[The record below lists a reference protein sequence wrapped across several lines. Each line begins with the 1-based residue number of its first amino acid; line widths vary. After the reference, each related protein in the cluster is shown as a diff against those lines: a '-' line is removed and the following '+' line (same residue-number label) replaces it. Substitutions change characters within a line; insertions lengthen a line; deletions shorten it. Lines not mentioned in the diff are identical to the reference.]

1 LVVLGQLSVNRQEWP
16 VFFDPKGRRGTIVTT
31 VTTLAWA
38 GVAVLFASLLATSIW
53 GPSLPSAKLAALPR
67 LVAAQQGLPPG
78 SADEPALH
86 AGVARRANSATA
98 LAARRYAH
106 FVNWDDNSFASL
118 KRNARHLDAVIVE
131 WLHLGDA
138 DGSLGRDDLQ
148 KEALVRKW
156 VGANAPALALLP
168 VVNNFDFRAK
178 RWDGERAA
186 AMLASPEA
194 RARFIDQLHDYLKS
208 GGHPGLVLDFER
220 LPRSA
225 KTHHATLVEELGNR
239 LRAHGLQF
247 IVSVPPDALGYD
259 HARLASHADALI
271 LMAYDEH
278 FEQGEPG
285 PLAGQGWYEA
295 QLARHF
301 NGIDRS
307 KLIVGVGSYGYDW
320 KSPGNA
326 REVSV
331 QEAWELLEAAS
342 APLRFD
348 EASLN
353 PTFTYLEEQSGQ
365 RHQVWFLDGVTAYNQ
380 IAAALAMRPAGLA
393 LWRLGTEDPSVWA
406 AFARGRN
413 ADDRALEAVAHPRS
427 GYDVLYKGTGE
438 VLRATG
444 DQQPGVRKLRVD
456 AAHNLITGQEI
467 VVFPSSTVVSRWGAT
482 SEKIINLTF
491 DDGPDPTYTPAILD
505 ILAQKGVKAT
515 FFIVGSAGTVNR
527 DLLRRI
533 HAEGHDIGN
542 HTFTHTNLSDFSHEH
557 LKFELNATQRLLES
571 TIGVRTKLFRPPFGG
586 DLEPQTIDGADALR
600 VATQLGYL
608 TIGMRID
615 PKDWA
620 RPLSSQIVAKTVE
633 GAIRGDGNVVLLH
646 DAGGNRTATIEA
658 LPQII
663 DRLRAEGFRFVTT
676 HELIGLSREQIM
688 PRVDAEDGL
697 IVALNYAGFSLFSG
711 FSSLMAFLFQ
721 LGIAL
726 GTLRML
732 WVATFAVVH
741 RRREKQRWS
750 LAWAP
755 DRFAVIVPAHNEER
769 VICGS
774 VSALLASEVSN
785 FEILVVDDGSRDRT
799 AEVVREAFAGNP
811 RVRVITKP
819 NGGKWSALNM
829 GLAHTDAEVVV
840 TLDADTIFEPDAPGM
855 LLRHFADPKV
865 GAVAGCAGVGN
876 RVNLLTRFQ
885 ALEYATN
892 QNLDRRALELVNG
905 ITVVPGAIGAW
916 RRSALLSI
924 GGFVPDTL
932 AEDADATTSL
942 AVAGWKIA
950 YEPRALARTE
960 APETLKGFM
969 GQRMRWMFGTLQMA
983 YKHRRAM
990 LRIRPLGIGAF
1001 GLPNIVLFQFLFT
1014 LAAPFIDLM
1023 LVWSIVSGL
1032 FAYALHPEHG
1042 VPVTMLTVAAYW
1054 AYFQLLEVATSGLAI
1069 ALDRRRNLWRLL
1081 PLLFLQRFC
1090 YRQLLYVTAMR
1101 VAAAALKGRMLG
1113 WGSLARTGR
1122 VLPARAAG

>member
-1 LVVLGQLSVNRQEWP
+1 M
-16 VFFDPKGRRGTIVTT
+16 
-31 VTTLAWA
+31 
-38 GVAVLFASLLATSIW
+38 ASLLVTSFW
-53 GPSLPSAKLAALPR
+53 GPSLPSAKLTALPR
-67 LVAAQQGLPPG
+67 LISAQQGPPPA

-86 AGVARRANSATA
+86 AAHARTASSATA
-98 LAARRYAH
+98 VAAKRYAH

-131 WLHLGDA
+131 WLHLAAA
-138 DGSLGRDDLQ
+138 DGSLGRDDPR
-148 KEALVRKW
+148 KEALVRRW
-156 VGANAPALALLP
+156 VGANARSLQLL
-168 VVNNFDFRAK
+168 VLVNNYDLGAK
-178 RWDGERAA
+178 RWDSERAV
-186 AMLASPEA
+186 AMLASGKA
-194 RARFIDQLHDYLKS
+194 RSAFVDALLAYVKAGD
-208 GGHPGLVLDFER
+208 HPGMVLDFER

-225 KTHHATLVEELGNR
+225 RADYTALVEELSGR
-239 LRAHGLQF
+239 LRAGGLQLV
-247 IVSVPPDALGYD
+247 VSVPPDDGAYD
-259 HARLASHADALI
+259 YGRLASLADGLI
-271 LMAYDEH
+271 LMTYDEH
-278 FEQGEPG
+278 FEHGEPG

-295 QLARHF
+295 LLDRHF
-301 NGIDRS
+301 KAVDRS

-320 KSPGNA
+320 KGPGNA
-326 REVSV
+326 REISI
-331 QEAWELLEAAS
+331 QEAWELMEAS
-342 APLRFD
+342 RAPLRFD

-353 PTFTYLEEQSGQ
+353 PTFTYLEQQSGQ
-365 RHQVWFLDGVTAYNQ
+365 RHRVWYLDGVTAYNQ
-380 IAAALAMRPAGLA
+380 IAAALARKPAGLT

-406 AFARGRN
+406 ALGRGHN
-413 ADDRALEAVAHPRS
+413 ADERAREAVAHPKS
-427 GYDVLYKGTGE
+427 GYDVLYKGKGE

-444 DQQPGVRKLRVD
+444 TQQPGVRKLRFD
-456 AAHNLITGQEI
+456 SANNLITGQEM
-467 VVFPSSTVVSRWGAT
+467 VAFPSSTIVSRWGAT
-482 SEKIINLTF
+482 SEKVINLTF
-491 DDGPDPTYTPAILD
+491 DDGPDPTYTPVILD
-505 ILAQKGVKAT
+505 ILARKGVKAT

-533 HAEGHDIGN
+533 HGEGHDIGN
-542 HTFTHTNLSDFSHEH
+542 HTFTHINLSDFSHEH

-620 RPLSSQIVAKTVE
+620 RPLSAQIVANTVE
-633 GAIRGDGNVVLLH
+633 GAVRGDGNVVLLH

-663 DRLRAEGFRFVTT
+663 DKLTAEGFRFVTT
-676 HELIGLSREQIM
+676 HELIGLSRDQIM
-688 PRVDAEDGL
+688 PRVEAEDGL

-726 GTLRML
+726 GTLRMV

-741 RRREKQRWS
+741 ARRERKRWN
-750 LAWAP
+750 LDWAP
-755 DRFAVIVPAHNEER
+755 EKFAVIVPAHNEER
-769 VICGS
+769 VICACVAG
-774 VSALLASEVSN
+774 LLASKVGN
-785 FEILVVDDGSRDRT
+785 FQILVVDDGSRDRT
-799 AEVVREAFAGNP
+799 AQVVRETFAGNP
-811 RVRVITKP
+811 RVEMLRKP

-829 GLAHTDAEVVV
+829 GLAHTDAEIVVS
-840 TLDADTIFEPDAPGM
+840 LDADTVFEPDALPM

-865 GAVAGCAGVGN
+865 AAVAGCTSVGN
-876 RVNLLTRFQ
+876 RVNMLTRFQ
-885 ALEYATN
+885 ALEYVTN
-892 QNLDRRALELVNG
+892 QNLDRRALEVVNG

-916 RRSALLSI
+916 RRSALLSV

-942 AVAGWKIA
+942 AVAGWKVV

-969 GQRMRWMFGTLQMA
+969 GQRVRWMFGTLQMA

-990 LRIRPLGIGAF
+990 LRGRPLGIGAF

-1023 LVWSIVSGL
+1023 LLWSLVSGL
-1032 FAYALHPEHG
+1032 FAYAVSPHAGL
-1042 VPVTMLTVAAYW
+1042 PVALLTVGAYW
-1054 AYFQLLEVATSGLAI
+1054 AYFQLLEVSTSALAI
-1069 ALDRRRNLWRLL
+1069 ALDRRYHLWRLL

-1090 YRQLLYVTAMR
+1090 YRQLLYVTAVR
-1101 VAAAALKGRMLG
+1101 VAAAALKGRMLA

-1122 VLPARAAG
+1122 ATPSHAAR

>member
-1 LVVLGQLSVNRQEWP
+1 MV
-16 VFFDPKGRRGTIVTT
+16 I
-31 VTTLAWA
+31 
-38 GVAVLFASLLATSIW
+38 
-53 GPSLPSAKLAALPR
+53 
-67 LVAAQQGLPPG
+67 AQQGLPPG

-86 AGVARRANSATA
+86 AGQARTASGATA
-98 LAARRYAH
+98 IATKRYAH

-118 KRNARHLDAVIVE
+118 KRNARNLDAVFVE
-131 WLHLGDA
+131 WLHLAAA
-138 DGSLGRDDLQ
+138 DGSLERDDPQ
-148 KEALVRKW
+148 REALVRKW
-156 VGANAPALALLP
+156 VAANAPGLKLLP
-168 VVNNFDFRAK
+168 LVNNYDFRGM
-178 RWDGERAA
+178 RWDSERAM
-186 AMLASPEA
+186 AMLASGEA
-194 RARFIDQLHDYLKS
+194 RSAFIDALHTYVKS
-208 GGHPGLVLDFER
+208 GGHPGMVLDFER
-220 LPRSA
+220 LPGSA
-225 KTHHATLVEELGNR
+225 RANYTALVEELSAR
-239 LRAHGLQF
+239 LRAGGLQLV
-247 IVSVPPDALGYD
+247 VSVPPDEEAYD
-259 HARLASHADALI
+259 YGRIASLADSVI
-271 LMAYDEH
+271 LMTYDEH
-278 FEQGEPG
+278 FEHGEPG

-295 QLARHF
+295 LLDRHF
-301 NGIDRS
+301 KDADRT
-307 KLIVGVGSYGYDW
+307 KLIVSIGSYGYDW
-320 KSPGNA
+320 RSPGNA
-326 REVSV
+326 REISV
-331 QEAWELLEAAS
+331 QEAWELLEAS
-342 APLRFD
+342 RAPLRFD

-353 PTFTYLEEQSGQ
+353 PTFTYVEEQSGQ
-365 RHQVWFLDGVTAYNQ
+365 RHQVWYLDGVTAYNQ
-380 IAAALAMRPAGLA
+380 IAAALAMKPAGLT

-406 AFARGRN
+406 AFGRGRN
-413 ADDRALEAVAHPRS
+413 ADERAREAIAHPSS
-427 GYDVLYKGTGE
+427 GYDVLYKGKGE

-444 DQQPGVRKLRVD
+444 TQQPGVRKLSVD
-456 AAHNLITGQEI
+456 HAHNLITGQEI
-467 VVFPSSTVVSRWGAT
+467 VAFPSSTIVSRWGAT
-482 SEKIINLTF
+482 SEKVINLTF

-515 FFIVGSAGTVNR
+515 FFIVGSAGAVNR

-533 HAEGHDIGN
+533 HSEGHDVGN
-542 HTFTHTNLSDFSHEH
+542 HTFTHVNLSDFSHEH

-620 RPLSSQIVAKTVE
+620 RPLSAQIVAKTVE

-663 DRLRAEGFRFVTT
+663 DKLHAEGFRFVTT
-676 HELIGLSREQIM
+676 HELIGLSREQVM
-688 PRVDAEDGL
+688 PRVEAEDGL

-726 GTLRML
+726 GTLRMV
-732 WVATFAVVH
+732 WVATFAVIH
-741 RRREKQRWS
+741 ARRERKRWD

-755 DRFAVIVPAHNEER
+755 EKFAVIMPAHNEEK
-769 VICGS
+769 VICAS
-774 VSALLASEVSN
+774 VSALLASKVDN
-785 FEILVVDDGSRDRT
+785 FQILVVDDGSRDRT
-799 AEVVREAFAGNP
+799 AEVVRAAFAGNP
-811 RVRVITKP
+811 RVEVLSKP

-829 GLAHTDAEVVV
+829 GLEHTDAEIVV
-840 TLDADTIFEPDAPGM
+840 TLDADTIFEPDALAM

-865 GAVAGCAGVGN
+865 AAVAGCTSVGN
-876 RVNLLTRFQ
+876 RVNVLTRFQ
-885 ALEYATN
+885 ALEYVTN
-892 QNLDRRALELVNG
+892 QNLDRRALEIVNG

-916 RRSALLSI
+916 RRSAVLSI

-942 AVAGWKIA
+942 AVAGWRIV

-990 LRIRPLGIGAF
+990 LRGRPLGIGAF

-1014 LAAPFIDLM
+1014 LAAPVIDLM
-1023 LVWSIVSGL
+1023 LLWSIASGL
-1032 FAYALHPEHG
+1032 FAYALQPEHG
-1042 VPVTMLTVAAYW
+1042 VPATLLTVGAYW
-1054 AYFQLLEVATSGLAI
+1054 AYFQLLEVATSAMAI
-1069 ALDRRRNLWRLL
+1069 AMERRYHFWRLL

-1113 WGSLARTGR
+1113 WGSLVRTGR
-1122 VLPARAAG
+1122 AAPTPAAS